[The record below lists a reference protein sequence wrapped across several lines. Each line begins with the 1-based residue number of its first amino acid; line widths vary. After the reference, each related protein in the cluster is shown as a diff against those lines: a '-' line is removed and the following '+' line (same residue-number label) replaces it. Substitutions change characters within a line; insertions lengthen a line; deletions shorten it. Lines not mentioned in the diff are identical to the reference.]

1 MVVKNTKNSKN
12 TKTFSL
18 KLVYAFCCFLYD
30 RKMFLLNGTKNKQEI
45 FKSMVGEMKRN
56 ERENFG
62 YSASHLIMEVYT
74 SNE

>member
-1 MVVKNTKNSKN
+1 
-12 TKTFSL
+12 
-18 KLVYAFCCFLYD
+18 
-30 RKMFLLNGTKNKQEI
+30 MFLLNGTKTKQEI